1 MLHLVNPK
9 QNHVA
14 SGRPGVEDVGHAFVI
29 DFKVECLAYRTG
41 VQQVTGPVGAAKI
54 HLMQRT

>member
-1 MLHLVNPK
+1 M
-9 QNHVA
+9 
-14 SGRPGVEDVGHAFVI
+14 GHAFVI
-29 DFKVECLAYRTG
+29 DFKVEILAYGTG